1 MLVKLTYYGT
11 GKPTL
16 VNLSKVETIYQVAD
30 KFQQKLSTKILFNG
44 GNYINVEEDLQT
56 ILGLQI
62 DAMNGQHQSTN
73 WSSPSVDELLE
84 QDFNKKTYDTRR
96 PRYNENRR
104 EYSKNDH
111 FANRY

>member
-16 VNLSKVETIYQVAD
+16 VNLNNVETI
-30 KFQQKLSTKILFNG
+30 LFKG

-56 ILGLQI
+56 ILGYQI
-62 DAMNGQHQSTN
+62 DGLNGNPQSTK
-73 WSSPSVDELLE
+73 WESPSIDEMLE
-84 QDFNKKTYDTRR
+84 TDYNRKSYQEERR
-96 PRYNENRR
+96 PRYNTRK
-104 EYSKNDH
+104 EYTRNDN

>member
-16 VNLSKVETIYQVAD
+16 VNLNNAETIYQIVD
-30 KFQQKLSTKILFNG
+30 KHQSRVSTKISFKG

-56 ILGLQI
+56 ILGIQNDNL
-62 DAMNGQHQSTN
+62 NGNYQSTK
-73 WSSPSVDELLE
+73 WESPTIDDLLE
-84 QDFNKKTYDTRR
+84 TDYYRKSYQEERR
-96 PRYNENRR
+96 PRHTTRK
-104 EYSKNDH
+104 EYSRNDH

>member
-16 VNLSKVETIYQVAD
+16 INLNNVETIYQVAD
-30 KFQQKLSTKILFNG
+30 KFQQKLSTKILFKG
-44 GNYINVEEDLQT
+44 GNYVNVEEDLQT

-62 DAMNGQHQSTN
+62 DATNGNPQSTK
-73 WSSPSVDELLE
+73 WESPSVDELLE

-96 PRYNENRR
+96 PRYNNDRR
-104 EYSKNDH
+104 DYSKNDH

>member
-16 VNLSKVETIYQVAD
+16 VNLNNVETVYQVVD
-30 KFQQKLSTKILFNG
+30 KIQQKLSTKILFKV

-56 ILGLQI
+56 ILGYQI
-62 DAMNGQHQSTN
+62 DFLNGNPQSTK
-73 WSSPSVDELLE
+73 WESPSIDEMLE
-84 QDFNKKTYDTRR
+84 TDYNRKSYQEERR
-96 PRYNENRR
+96 PRYNTRK
-104 EYSKNDH
+104 EYTRNDN

>member
-96 PRYNENRR
+96 PRHNDNRI
-104 EYSKNDH
+104 EYSKNVH

>member
-16 VNLSKVETIYQVAD
+16 VNLNSIETTYLVVD
-30 KFQQKLSTKILFNG
+30 KIQKKLSTKILFKS

-56 ILGLQI
+56 ILGYQI
-62 DAMNGQHQSTN
+62 DAMNGNPQSTK
-73 WSSPSVDELLE
+73 WESPSIDEMLE
-84 QDFNKKTYDTRR
+84 TDYNRKSYQEERR
-96 PRYNENRR
+96 PRYNTRK
-104 EYSKNDH
+104 EYSRNDH

>member
-16 VNLSKVETIYQVAD
+16 VNISNVETIYQVAD
-30 KFQQKLSTKILFNG
+30 KFQQKLSTKVLFKS

-56 ILGLQI
+56 ILGIQN
-62 DAMNGQHQSTN
+62 DVMNGNSQSTE
-73 WSSPSVDELLE
+73 WESPSVDELLE

-96 PRYNENRR
+96 PRYNNNRR
-104 EYSKNDH
+104 DYSRNDH
-111 FANRY
+111 FVNRY